1 MNNPAPQSPP
11 SRPNSAIASAMKF
24 TPKVVYGIMLLTIL
38 VFVLQNVSIYTYG
51 DDYFLNWGDKVNNL
65 IVQGQLW
72 RLVTPLLLHASIIHI
87 GFNMYALFVI
97 GPGLERFYGGLRFIL
112 LYLLAGIAG
121 NVASFYFSPYD
132 SIGASTAIFGL
143 IAAQGVFIYRNRQI
157 FGAQARPM
165 LINTIVIIGVNLIFG
180 ASLNLVAGPGT
191 PGIDNWG
198 HLGGLFGG
206 FAFGWFAGPL
216 FEKQT
221 VLVDSSQ
228 FPAGA
233 FPTVETPLPQYAVR
247 LINKVSL
254 NQAWVVAGLELA
266 VLAVLTVTRM
276 VHSS

>member
-1 MNNPAPQSPP
+1 MNNPAPQPLQ
-11 SRPNSAIASAMKF
+11 PNPAFAPARRF
-24 TPKVVYGIMLLTIL
+24 TPQIVYGIMVLTIL
-38 VFVLQNVSIYTYG
+38 VFILQNVSIYTSG
-51 DDYFLNWGDKVNNL
+51 DDNFLNWGDKVNTL

-72 RLVTPLLLHASIIHI
+72 RLVTPLLLHGSIIHI

-97 GPGLERFYGGLRFIL
+97 GPGLERFYGRLRFLL

-216 FEKQT
+216 FERQT

-228 FPAGA
+228 HPAGA
-233 FPTVETPLPQYAVR
+233 FPAVETPLPQYAVR

-254 NQAWVVAGLELA
+254 GRAWVIAGLEFA
-266 VLAVLTVTRM
+266 VLAALTLTRM
-276 VHSS
+276 VRFS